1 MTETGSVEPGVSATG
16 ETAGARLRAAREAGG
31 LSIADVATRLHL
43 DLKIVEALEA
53 GDDSR
58 LPAAIFVRGYLRSYA
73 RLVGVSE
80 AEVLGSVP
88 AVSVA
93 EPRIAPT
100 LARPRRRRLPALPWQ
115 GLGLMVLVLALG
127 ALGYALLPPLIE
139 RLTSDRAAAPEDAT
153 PDANTLALPAAP
165 LPVPAAVPEP
175 SAEVPASLSEAS
187 VEAATGP
194 DRAPE
199 AADALPL
206 DTDPVAVPEAVAEI
220 PAAPE
225 PRPRETRLS
234 LRLDEDA
241 WIDIRD
247 ATGRKLAFGLLGA
260 GTRRE
265 LRGVPPLRLKI
276 GNADAVHLQ
285 VDGRD
290 YDLSPHM
297 RGDVARFRIQGEG

>member
-31 LSIADVATRLHL
+31 LSIADVAARLHL

-80 AEVLGSVP
+80 AEVLGSAP

-93 EPRIAPT
+93 EPRIAPA

-139 RLTSDRAAAPEDAT
+139 HLTSDRAAAPEDAT

-165 LPVPAAVPEP
+165 LPVPAAVP
-175 SAEVPASLSEAS
+175 ASLPEAS

-199 AADALPL
+199 AANALPL
-206 DTDPVAVPEAVAEI
+206 DTGPVAVPEAVAEI

-247 ATGRKLAFGLLGA
+247 ANGRKLAFGLLRA